1 MIVAKFGGTS
11 LADAQQF
18 QKVAAI
24 VQANPERQYIV
35 PSAPGKRSADD
46 IKITDQL
53 INLYHTVKTGE
64 QIKPIVQTIKERYVG
79 IGFALN
85 LPLES
90 FLEDFDDFAKN
101 LSKDSTYAEVVSRG
115 EHWSA
120 MLLSECLGLPFLDAT
135 EVVRFSPDGKLD
147 AQTTSELM
155 AKIALPLGGC
165 VMPGFYGADAQGN
178 IHLFDRGGSDIS
190 GALLAQAVNADQY
203 ENWTDINGV
212 RSADP
217 RIIPDAKFINQ
228 MTYRELRELSYMGA
242 SVLHEDAVFP
252 VRSASIPT
260 RIRNTNDPLHPGT
273 LIYSTTVSTGKPPSI
288 TGIAGKKGF
297 SFVMLEKARMNVEVG
312 FARRTLQVFEDLG
325 LSIDHMPTGI
335 DEMCVIL
342 STDQLAKKK
351 EILFKQLEK
360 AVAPDRLSIQNN
372 KAMVAV
378 VGHSAFK
385 QNGVSS
391 RLYTALCEAGI
402 QISTTLMSP
411 SGLSIIVGIREEM
424 LNHAILTLYNAFIR
438 D

>member
-11 LADAQQF
+11 LADADQF
-18 QKVAAI
+18 RKVAAI
-24 VQANPERQYIV
+24 VKANPERKYIV
-35 PSAPGKRSADD
+35 PSAPGKRSAGD

-53 INLYHTVKTGE
+53 IALHGAIQAKEDY
-64 QIKPIVQTIKERYVG
+64 KPLLQTIEERYLL
-79 IGFALN
+79 IGTALDIS
-85 LPLES
+85 LTA
-90 FLEDFDDFAKN
+90 FQEDFDRFAASLCEN
-101 LSKDSTYAEVVSRG
+101 TTYAEIVSRG

-120 MLLSECLGLPFLDAT
+120 MLLSECVDLPFLDST
-135 EVVRFSPDGKLD
+135 EVVRFSTDGKPD
-147 AQTTSELM
+147 AQATYDLM
-155 AKIALPLGGC
+155 SKIAVPMGGC
-165 VMPGFYGADAQGN
+165 VMPGFYGADEQGN
-178 IHLFDRGGSDIS
+178 IHLFSRGGSDIS
-190 GALLAQAVNADQY
+190 GALLAQGVNADQY
-203 ENWTDINGV
+203 ENWTDISGV

-217 RIIPDAKFINQ
+217 RIVPDAKFINQ

-273 LIYSTTVSTGKPPSI
+273 LIYSTTVATGKPPAI

-297 SFVMLEKARMNVEVG
+297 SFIMLEKARMNVEVG

-351 EILFKQLEK
+351 DILFKRLEET
-360 AVAPDRLSIQNN
+360 VAPDRLSIQNH
-372 KAMVAV
+372 KAMLAV
-378 VGHSAFK
+378 VGHGAFK

-391 RLYTALCEAGI
+391 RLYTALSEAGI
-402 QISTTLMSP
+402 HISTTLMSP
-411 SGLSIIVGIREEM
+411 SGLSIIVGIKEE
-424 LNHAILTLYNAFIR
+424 LLKDAILILYDSFIR